1 MKKIIQE
8 THASMGEE
16 WWNFDP
22 TPEDA
27 ERPTNPVFLA
37 SIIKRASA
45 DLFPH
50 LSEMRVHHLIAC
62 VLRRSGFPAH
72 AVLGRERATD
82 IISPAYRSWV
92 EIEGSGVV
100 TTASA
105 VDLLCD
111 ELVRLPYE
119 NSVSE
124 WMFP

>member
-8 THASMGEE
+8 THATMSEE
-16 WWNFDP
+16 WWNYAP
-22 TPEDA
+22 APEDTC
-27 ERPTNPVFLA
+27 RPTNPVLLA
-37 SIIKRASA
+37 NKIKRASA
-45 DLFPH
+45 DFFPH
-50 LSEMRVHHLIAC
+50 LSELRVHHLVAC

-72 AVLGRERATD
+72 VVLGRERATD

-92 EIEGSGVV
+92 ELEGTGFV
-100 TTASA
+100 TTVSD

-124 WMFP
+124 